1 MGTRG
6 RRGDG
11 ATGRRGERQSAIRN
25 PQSAIPTLL
34 CLAPPL
40 TILALAYA
48 WLAAD
53 HGTLWLWDV
62 KVHESGC
69 YTLRETVFYFGHFLR
84 EIPVDVG
91 MALFLLAGFM
101 NARAISPNKS
111 LDSGR
116 AARWAWLLLAA
127 AAGLVA
133 AAFAIA
139 ASRQGWASA
148 ALDLLQFRTRD
159 YLSEYGS
166 HWRFH
171 WLSTLWFGVVTML
184 GAPLITWLDRGSR
197 IEDRKSRHCV
207 ASDLRSSILDPRSSI
222 LDPRSWQVRSWLAP
236 WGYFAMLTTVF
247 WFSGKTFTDVRYTG
261 HQAREIMTHGPVTC
275 LLGFGV
281 LRLLAARLS
290 SPFDKPAGGAGVKPG
305 PAVYVQA
312 ALALLIPAYLA
323 AVTLSGDVM
332 EAGQSERGLAAM
344 VGAHFF
350 EHVLDYLLV
359 ILLVAGGYAWV
370 ASRQLERQVLS

>member
-1 MGTRG
+1 MGDEEWG
-6 RRGDG
+6 KD
-11 ATGRRGERQSAIRN
+11 
-25 PQSAIPTLL
+25 AIPHSAFRIPHSPLTTLF
-34 CLAPPL
+34 CLATPL

-48 WLAAD
+48 WLAVD
-53 HGTLWLWDV
+53 HDTPWLWNV
-62 KVHESGC
+62 KVHESGR

-84 EIPVDVG
+84 EVPVDVG

-111 LDSGR
+111 LDISS
-116 AARWAWLLLAA
+116 AARWAWPLLAA

-133 AAFAIA
+133 AGFAIA
-139 ASRQGWASA
+139 ASQQGWASA

-171 WLSTLWFGVVTML
+171 WLSTLWFGVATML
-184 GAPLITWLDRGSR
+184 
-197 IEDRKSRHCV
+197 
-207 ASDLRSSILDPRSSI
+207 ASNLRSSTLDPRFSILDPRSSI
-222 LDPRSWQVRSWLAP
+222 FHSRSWLAA

-281 LRLLAARLS
+281 LRLLAAHLS
-290 SPFDKPAGGAGVKPG
+290 GLRIADRIRNFNLQFRNPQSAIRNP
-305 PAVYVQA
+305 QSLLL
-312 ALALLIPAYLA
+312 ALFLLIPLYLA
-323 AVTLSGDVM
+323 AVTLSGDVL